1 VRERTPDEA
10 TTYFGYDQA
19 GNRTIL
25 NTSPF
30 DAVYYTGY
38 RTETETG
45 EKVLGWREGRLMYD
59 TGFDW
64 RKPGYVQG
72 DRHPVVCVN
81 WGDAMAFCSWL
92 SVKTGHPFRL
102 PTEAEWEYACR
113 AGADTP
119 YPWGDTID
127 GRWCNFA
134 DKHMPFG
141 YFSNRPA
148 EHRKAD
154 DGYAFAAPVGTYP
167 ANMFGLYDMIGN
179 VNEWCSDWLGEDY
192 YSWSPVN
199 DPLGPS
205 SGSARVLRGGSFAY
219 SLGHW
224 YCADRMAN
232 DPSHGDFVVGFRVV
246 FSP

>member
-72 DRHPVVCVN
+72 DRHPVVWIN

-92 SVKTGHPFRL
+92 SGKTGHPFRI

-113 AGADTP
+113 AGANTP

-141 YFSNRPA
+141 YFSILREGRQRACPA
-148 EHRKAD
+148 GA
-154 DGYAFAAPVGTYP
+154 
-167 ANMFGLYDMIGN
+167 
-179 VNEWCSDWLGEDY
+179 
-192 YSWSPVN
+192 
-199 DPLGPS
+199 
-205 SGSARVLRGGSFAY
+205 GG
-219 SLGHW
+219 
-224 YCADRMAN
+224 R
-232 DPSHGDFVVGFRVV
+232 
-246 FSP
+246 